1 MPPGRS
7 SCETASPVAF
17 LVLIAYAVLWYIF
30 KPETFEWHAGNA
42 GDLVHDAG
50 HQRAEHRDTRPSCKE
65 LDEMLHVMGDAENE
79 LTRVDEQGHAR
90 DRTRTQEPDAKR
102 GLGVPLAIPA
112 EPGTILIVKTAS
124 LPKLSRP
131 RSEGL
136 CFTSG
141 DAMWMAD
148 LKHGE
153 HVDELPA
160 YAPAFKEVY
169 RFILEALEG
178 NDVAATRLFR
188 KYLAGEMPEELLGI
202 ARCRETAEQRNRDK
216 GDRDLSLQVA
226 PGLAA

>member
-1 MPPGRS
+1 
-7 SCETASPVAF
+7 
-17 LVLIAYAVLWYIF
+17 
-30 KPETFEWHAGNA
+30 
-42 GDLVHDAG
+42 
-50 HQRAEHRDTRPSCKE
+50 
-65 LDEMLHVMGDAENE
+65 
-79 LTRVDEQGHAR
+79 
-90 DRTRTQEPDAKR
+90 
-102 GLGVPLAIPA
+102 
-112 EPGTILIVKTAS
+112 
-124 LPKLSRP
+124 
-131 RSEGL
+131 
-136 CFTSG
+136 
-141 DAMWMAD
+141 MWMAD

-202 ARCRETAEQRNRDK
+202 ARCRETAEQLNRDK

>member
-1 MPPGRS
+1 MALLYPGD
-7 SCETASPVAF
+7 V
-17 LVLIAYAVLWYIF
+17 
-30 KPETFEWHAGNA
+30 
-42 GDLVHDAG
+42 
-50 HQRAEHRDTRPSCKE
+50 
-65 LDEMLHVMGDAENE
+65 
-79 LTRVDEQGHAR
+79 
-90 DRTRTQEPDAKR
+90 
-102 GLGVPLAIPA
+102 
-112 EPGTILIVKTAS
+112 
-124 LPKLSRP
+124 
-131 RSEGL
+131 
-136 CFTSG
+136 
-141 DAMWMAD
+141 MWMAD

-188 KYLAGEMPEELLGI
+188 KYLAGEMPVELLGI